1 MPPARRQ
8 ASLPNSAFNTTTA
21 LCGTHYSN
29 TAPLTDL
36 ITEGTMVSHAH
47 VTAKNV
53 WMRNVLLISI
63 VTAVGGFLFGFD
75 NGSIS
80 GSVGFCKTDSH
91 WMPMVLVG
99 SPHPSLLDVLW
110 ALRWRDH
117 FPTP

>member
-1 MPPARRQ
+1 
-8 ASLPNSAFNTTTA
+8 
-21 LCGTHYSN
+21 
-29 TAPLTDL
+29 
-36 ITEGTMVSHAH
+36 MVSHAH

-99 SPHPSLLDVLW
+99 SHHPSLSDVSL
-110 ALRWRDH
+110 ALRWRAP